1 MEWGK
6 EKGIYSGKTTFDSIQ
21 DFYLDTKALVTNII
35 PIRDNVTNE
44 VVTDYNL
51 FNDLP
56 RIYVKIDNPNAEIEQ
71 TKPIE
76 TIKEEELSKS
86 VNIFE
91 NIFFV
96 NVYSEV
102 NFID

>member
-1 MEWGK
+1 MGQEW
-6 EKGIYSGKTTFDSIQ
+6 YVSSWSGKTTFDSIQ

-71 TKPIE
+71 TKPIQQE
-76 TIKEEELSKS
+76 SRGLRVRSGGK
-86 VNIFE
+86 
-91 NIFFV
+91 
-96 NVYSEV
+96 
-102 NFID
+102 